1 MTLLSLEHGWLGSPS
16 EVSWPSMDLM
26 DGSLELNPFI
36 KFRSFLWSY
45 QNAVKNGFTDSE
57 FVDLVSR
64 LDDSIKQVDG
74 TSFSHT
80 PFDSYSDLNSS
91 IGRRGS
97 LWIKNETGNVSGSH
111 KARHL
116 FGLALHFEVDGVP
129 SDNPLAIASC
139 GNAALGAAVVA
150 KAVNRPLL
158 VHVPEWAD
166 PVILS
171 HLSDLGAEIR
181 ICERREEE
189 QGDPCFL
196 RFREAVD
203 RGAIPFGCQGTE
215 NIFTIDGGRT
225 LGFELAQ
232 DWKSNGYIP
241 EHLFIQVGGGAL
253 ASSVIQALNT
263 ALDLGVLENLP
274 SFHAVQSAGCAPLN
288 RAFNI
293 VASLEDPIGGLD
305 SDDPMWAWEN
315 PNSVATGILDDVV
328 YDWKPIVWA
337 MLQMGGSPV
346 IASEEAITRAHQ
358 LVHSHTDIS
367 PCITGT
373 SGLAGVITNHE
384 NGLLDTDSHVAVLIT
399 GTER

>member
-1 MTLLSLEHGWLGSPS
+1 MNSLSLEHGWLGSPS
-16 EVSWPSMDLM
+16 EVPWPSTNTEDEPL
-26 DGSLELNPFI
+26 DLNPFI
-36 KFRSFLWSY
+36 KFRHFLWSY
-45 QNAVKNGFTDSE
+45 QNALKKGMTDGE
-57 FVDLVSR
+57 FVDLVSL

-74 TSFSHT
+74 ISFTHT
-80 PFDSYSDLNSS
+80 PFNSHSELNSS
-91 IGRRGS
+91 IGRKGS
-97 LWIKNETGNVSGSH
+97 LWIKNESKNVSGSH

-116 FGLALHFEVDGVP
+116 FGLALHFEVDRVP
-129 SDNPLAIASC
+129 SDTPLTIASC

-150 KAVNRPLL
+150 KATNRPLI

-189 QGDPCFL
+189 RGDPCLL
-196 RFREAVD
+196 RFREAVAQ
-203 RGAIPFGCQGTE
+203 GAIPFGCQGTE

-232 DWKSNGYIP
+232 DWKSNEHIP

-263 ALDLGVLENLP
+263 ALDLGVLTNLP

-293 VASLEDPIGGLD
+293 VTSLEDPFDGLND
-305 SDDPMWAWEN
+305 DDPMWAWEN
-315 PNSVATGILDDVV
+315 PHSVATGILDDVV

-384 NGLLDTDSHVAVLIT
+384 NELLDADSNVAVLVT
-399 GTER
+399 GIER